1 MRNRNE
7 FPHEIEETEQ
17 TCIPMADGV
26 RLAARIW
33 KPRDAEKRPVPAIL
47 EMIPYRKRD
56 FTAARDAVNHR
67 WFAGHGYVCLRVD
80 MRGSGESEGV
90 LLDEYIEQEQ
100 EDGMAIIEW
109 IRAQP
114 WSDGKVGMFGISWG
128 GFNGLQIAARQPEG
142 LDAVISVAST
152 DDRYADDVHYMGGC
166 LLGDN
171 LSWASVMFAYN
182 ASPPDPAL
190 AGTAW
195 KDLWLKRMKKSGL
208 WVLNWLEHQTRDDFW
223 KHGSVCEDFS
233 KIKAPVLAVSGW
245 ADGYS
250 NAVFRIVEGLGARA
264 MGLIGPWG
272 HKYPHQGIPG
282 PAIGFLQECL
292 RWWDHWLKGKDTGIE
307 AEPRL
312 RVWIQDSIEPSSR
325 YEERPGRW
333 VGEAAWPSA
342 NIQSQTWQLDGDGRL
357 RPGQRT
363 ADTEAA
369 RSIKVVQSPLS
380 VGQFSGKWCS
390 YAATPDLPGDQ
401 REEDGGCMVW
411 ESGALSGPL
420 ELLGSVRV
428 RLRLRCNRSSGM
440 IALRLSD
447 VAVDGQATRVSY
459 GLLNLTHRNGH
470 EQPEPLDTDRY
481 YDVTCQLNDCGHRFH
496 GGHCLR
502 LSLSTV
508 LWPLAWAPQASTRVT
523 VDPVG
528 CAVSLPVRARA
539 GCDDEIAFAPPEQ
552 AVGRTLTVIRPAEA
566 RWTLE
571 RDLGT
576 DEVRLKVWED
586 GGELRLDDI
595 DLTFGKSVSEEYGF
609 TGNDF
614 ESPYGETVHERFWQR
629 EGWKARI
636 RARTHMH
643 CDSRN
648 FHIDADLDAWHDG
661 KRIYC
666 RSWHEKVPRHYV

>member
-1 MRNRNE
+1 MKERTE
-7 FPHEIEETEQ
+7 FPHEIEEIEH
-17 TCIPMADGV
+17 CYIPMADGV

-33 KPRDAEKRPVPAIL
+33 KPKSAEADPVPAIL
-47 EMIPYRKRD
+47 EFIPYRKRD
-56 FTAARDAVNHR
+56 FTARRDAVNHR

-90 LLDEYIEQEQ
+90 LLDEYMEQEQ
-100 EDGMAIIEW
+100 EDGLAIIEW
-109 IRAQP
+109 IRGQP

-128 GFNGLQIAARQPEG
+128 GFNGLQIAARAPEG

-190 AGTAW
+190 AGKAW
-195 KDLWLKRMKKSGL
+195 KDLWLERMEKSGL

-250 NAVFRIVEGLGARA
+250 NAVFRLVEGLGRRA

-292 RWWDHWLKGKDTGIE
+292 RWWDYWLKGKESGIME
-307 AEPRL
+307 EPRL
-312 RVWIQDSIEPSSR
+312 RVWMQDSIAPSSR
-325 YEERPGRW
+325 YRERPGRW

-342 NIQSQTWQLDGDGRL
+342 KIEPQSWQLDGDGRL
-357 RPGQRT
+357 RQGGRT

-369 RSIKVVQSPLS
+369 RAKGVVQSPLS

-390 YAATPDLPGDQ
+390 YAAAPDLPGDQ
-401 REEDGGCMVW
+401 REEDGGCLVW
-411 ESGALSGPL
+411 ESRALTQPL
-420 ELLGSVRV
+420 ELLGSVCV
-428 RLRLRCNRSSGM
+428 QLRLRCSEPTGM

-447 VAVDGQATRVSY
+447 VGADGQATRVTY

-470 EQPEPLDTDRY
+470 EQPEPLDPERY
-481 YDVTCQLNDCGHRFH
+481 YAVSCHLNHCGHRFVE
-496 GGHCLR
+496 GHRLR
-502 LSLSTV
+502 LSLSTG
-508 LWPLAWAPQASTRVT
+508 LWPLAWAPQASTQVT
-523 VDPVG
+523 VDPNG
-528 CAVSLPVRARA
+528 SIALLPVRPENSL
-539 GCDDEIAFAPPEQ
+539 DERIGFEPPEQ
-552 AVGRTLTVIRPAEA
+552 AVGRSQTVIRPARA
-566 RWTLE
+566 SWKLE

-576 DEVRLKVWED
+576 DEARLKVLED
-586 GGELRLDDI
+586 GGKIRLDDI
-595 DLTFGKSVSEEYGF
+595 DLSFAKKVREEYGF
-609 TGNDF
+609 IANDF
-614 ESPYGETVHERFWQR
+614 ESPYGETVHERSWHR
-629 EGWKARI
+629 EGWEARI
-636 RARTHMH
+636 RARTRMH
-643 CDSRN
+643 CDAQN
-648 FHIDADLDAWHDG
+648 FHINADLDAWLG
-661 KRIYC
+661 SERIYC
-666 RSWHEKVPRHYV
+666 RSWQEKVPRHYV